1 MKSLTIKGTKRVGHS
16 KQELKKL
23 RADGKVPCVLYGGKE
38 NVHFHAPI
46 LDFRGLVYT
55 PNVYTVNLDV
65 EGQQF
70 MAIMKDIQFHPV
82 NDKIL
87 HIDFLQIEN
96 DKPVVIGVPVK
107 VKGSSEGVKAGGK
120 LIQKMRKLNIKAMPA
135 DLPDEIELDVTTLV
149 IGGAI
154 KVSNVE
160 RKGITFL
167 DSPNNIIVAVRVT
180 RNVVEETPAA
190 AAAAAPAAA
199 AAAPAA
205 AAAAKPAA
213 KPAK

>member
-38 NVHFHAPI
+38 NVHFYAPA
-46 LDFRGLVYT
+46 LDFRSLVYS

-65 EGQQF
+65 EGMQHT
-70 MAIMKDIQFHPV
+70 AIMKEIQFHPV
-82 NDKIL
+82 TDKIL
-87 HIDFLQIEN
+87 HIDFLAVEN
-96 DKPVVIGVPVK
+96 SKPVVIGVPVK
-107 VKGSSEGVKAGGK
+107 IKGSSEGVKAGGK
-120 LIQKMRKLNIKAMPA
+120 LVQKMRKLNIKAMPA
-135 DLPDEIELDVTTLV
+135 NLPDEIEIDVTSLV
-149 IGGAI
+149 IGGAV
-154 KVSNVE
+154 KVSNIE
-160 RKGITFL
+160 REGITFL
-167 DSPNNIIVAVRVT
+167 DSPNNIIVAIRVT

-190 AAAAAPAAA
+190 AAAAPAAAKPA

-205 AAAAKPAA
+205 

>member
-38 NVHFHAPI
+38 NVHFYAPI

-96 DKPVVIGVPVK
+96 DKPVVLGVPVK
-107 VKGSSEGVKAGGK
+107 LKGSSEGVKAGGK
-120 LIQKMRKLNIKAMPA
+120 LIQKMRKLNVRALPGN
-135 DLPDEIELDVTTLV
+135 LPDEIELDVTTLA

-160 RKGITFL
+160 REGITFL

-190 AAAAAPAAA
+190 AAAAPAAA